1 MTRDSV
7 NHGRPNFLMGKVH
20 TRYCGLVLGS
30 HVENW
35 VVCVTSSVIVVDA
48 LGLETHAVKGIAR

>member
-1 MTRDSV
+1 MLLLVDFVLFVVDCALFDTFVCGKQFYTRDSV

-30 HVENW
+30 HVEN
-35 VVCVTSSVIVVDA
+35 
-48 LGLETHAVKGIAR
+48 